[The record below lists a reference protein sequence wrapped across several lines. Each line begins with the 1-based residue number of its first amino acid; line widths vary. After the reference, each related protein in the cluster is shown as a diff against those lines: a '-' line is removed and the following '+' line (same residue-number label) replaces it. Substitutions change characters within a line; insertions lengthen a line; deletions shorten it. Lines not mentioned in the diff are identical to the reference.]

1 MEEKKQT
8 AKHVCPVCG
17 RFTSEKAINKYR
29 RMVTDLKYINK
40 EQIQLLQ
47 RERTELANALDKE
60 EAENHRLQNAMAKH
74 EQIEGALHKTID
86 DQARHITG
94 LDAEVRMAKADVERK
109 QEEIDK
115 LYARSLWQRI
125 WNIIPE

>member
-1 MEEKKQT
+1 MEEKKKT
-8 AKHVCPVCG
+8 VKYFCPVCG

-29 RMVTDLKYINK
+29 SMVTNAKQIN
-40 EQIQLLQ
+40 EALMH
-47 RERTELANALDKE
+47 ENAELANSLDKA
-60 EAENHRLQNAMAKH
+60 EAENRRLQNAMARH
-74 EQIEGALHKTID
+74 EQIEGTLHKTID

-125 WNIIPE
+125 LNLIPE

>member
-1 MEEKKQT
+1 MEEKKKT

-17 RFTSEKAINKYR
+17 HLTSQKAINKYR
-29 RMVTDLKYINK
+29 CMVANIKQSN
-40 EQIQLLQ
+40 EALL
-47 RERTELANALDKE
+47 RENTELANALDRA
-60 EAENHRLQNAMAKH
+60 EAENHRLQHVLAQH
-74 EQIEGALHKTID
+74 EQTEGTLHKTID

-94 LDAEVRMAKADVERK
+94 LNAEVRMANADVESK
-109 QEEIDK
+109 QEEIYK

>member
-1 MEEKKQT
+1 MEEKKNT

-17 RFTSEKAINKYR
+17 RFTTEKAINKYR
-29 RMVTDLKYINK
+29 RMVTNVKQSN
-40 EQIQLLQ
+40 EALL
-47 RERTELANALDKE
+47 RERTELTNALDKA

-74 EQIEGALHKTID
+74 EQIEGALHKTIS
-86 DQARHITG
+86 DQAKHITG
-94 LDAEVRMAKADVERK
+94 LDAEVRMAKADVDLK
-109 QEEIDK
+109 VEEIEK